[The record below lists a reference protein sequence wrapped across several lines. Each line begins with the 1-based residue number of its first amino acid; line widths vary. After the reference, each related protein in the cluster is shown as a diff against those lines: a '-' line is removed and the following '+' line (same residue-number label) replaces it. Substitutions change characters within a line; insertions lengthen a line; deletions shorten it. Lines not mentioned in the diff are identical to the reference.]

1 VVQIIVGELSDEG
14 SDGTFKWSGSSTL
27 IQDSGLNILVDSGS
41 AQNRNKLIAA
51 LAQQGI
57 KPQNIQ
63 IVIYTHAHPAH
74 MGNDN
79 VFPYAEKIYA
89 TFVFKGDEWIS
100 LTQLKEPSIRLTQ
113 NVEIWQTPGR
123 SYMHNSVVVRNVP
136 NQGSVV
142 IAGNVFL
149 NERAFNHPTAWQR
162 FAVDKDLL
170 TQVRSMLLC
179 QGDYIIPGYGA
190 PFIVPSA
197 RKSSA
202 GCSNRRFYA
211 NVVKRLRR
219 LL

>member
-1 VVQIIVGELSDEG
+1 MLFV
-14 SDGTFKWSGSSTL
+14 
-27 IQDSGLNILVDSGS
+27 
-41 AQNRNKLIAA
+41 AA

-100 LTQLKEPSIRLTQ
+100 LTQLKVFKQNNCPNKFGLVLLYAWFQEPSIRLTQ

-142 IAGNVFL
+142 VSG
-149 NERAFNHPTAWQR
+149 
-162 FAVDKDLL
+162 
-170 TQVRSMLLC
+170 
-179 QGDYIIPGYGA
+179 
-190 PFIVPSA
+190 
-197 RKSSA
+197 
-202 GCSNRRFYA
+202 
-211 NVVKRLRR
+211 
-219 LL
+219 